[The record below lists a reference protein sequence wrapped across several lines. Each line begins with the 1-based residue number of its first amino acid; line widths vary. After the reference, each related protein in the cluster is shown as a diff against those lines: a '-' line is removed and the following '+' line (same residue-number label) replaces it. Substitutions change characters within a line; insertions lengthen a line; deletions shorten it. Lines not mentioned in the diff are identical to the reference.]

1 MRRIAAALA
10 LALALVPGISAGI
23 EITILHTSDLHGRV
37 DPVDALA
44 DKDLGGGLA
53 RVATVVRQVRAE
65 GHPVLLL
72 DSGDTIQG
80 SPEQALLFTAN
91 PGATDPIV
99 EAMNLAGYDAMA
111 VGNHDFDFGR
121 VRLAASQRQARFS
134 MLSANS
140 LGTSG
145 KPAFAPF
152 LVKNLDGVRVGI
164 LGLVTSQTANWVS
177 PDLLL
182 GLRFT
187 DPVAVAR
194 RWVRELRE
202 TQKCDLVVVIAH
214 VAFEKDPKTGEG
226 RAGGRGDRAYA
237 LATEVPG
244 VDFVLAGHA
253 HAVVEPRKIGGVWV
267 SEPGRWGEVLT
278 RFDLTVEKTSS
289 GAWRVEKVEGRNL
302 EMKKVDPDPETVK
315 AVAESHGEAMK
326 ALGAKLT
333 ELSASVTTR
342 GARDEDSGI
351 VDWVHR
357 VQLKKG
363 GAELSFASV
372 LALEPL
378 TWPAGPLTLRQV
390 WQFYPYENSL
400 VTVKATGKLV
410 REALERAA
418 SCMADAGERG
428 RDCDSLEG
436 AEYEIDLSRPAGK
449 RVVSLRRE
457 GKDVADEDV
466 FTVALNSYRASG
478 GGGYPMWK
486 RAERVREK
494 GSLRDMLAADARAA
508 RRLDLSPTKNWKVVR
523 GDAIG
528 GPLSDTRERADPA
541 RLARRRRRLS
551 PGRRRRLSRL
561 DRSGPVAPCH
571 AARLRAQP
579 ARGRAGARGAPVRQR
594 GPGGGADP
602 LSRPGC
608 GQRRR
613 GRGVRQRAAV
623 SRRHARSRPQLDAG
637 ARAEADRAADRTYV
651 RRRQCAALRRR
662 DLRRGVVD
670 RRGRAR
676 ARPAPDGRGGHA
688 RAQAGGSVLHH
699 DASSAAV
706 LLAAGP
712 ALRRPRPR
720 HSPQRPATL
729 HRRSRPEAARLEP
742 ERVSA
747 RPPTTS
753 STRSGTL
760 ASSRGCFR
768 AASPSKR
775 CTTFP
780 WPGGRP

>member
-1 MRRIAAALA
+1 MRRLAALSWLSRLLLAIAAG
-10 LALALVPGISAGI
+10 V

-37 DPVDALA
+37 DPIDALE
-44 DKDLGGGLA
+44 DRDLGGGLA
-53 RVATVVRQVRAE
+53 RVATAARQVRAE

-80 SPEQALLFTAN
+80 SPEQALAFARD
-91 PGATDPIV
+91 PGAKDPIV
-99 EAMNLAGYDAMA
+99 AAMNLAGYDAMA

-164 LGLVTSQTANWVS
+164 LGLVTSQTANWLS

-202 TQKCDLVVVIAH
+202 TQKCDLVVIIAH
-214 VAFEKDPKTGEG
+214 VAFEKDPKTGES
-226 RAGGRGDRAYA
+226 RAGGRGDRAWA

-253 HAVVEPRKIGGVWV
+253 HAVVEPRRIGDVWV

-289 GAWRVEKVEGRNL
+289 GAWQVEKVEGRNL
-302 EMKKVDPDPETVK
+302 VMKKVDPDPEIVK
-315 AVAESHGEAMK
+315 VVAESHGWALK

-418 SCMADAGERG
+418 GCIADSQERA

-436 AEYEIDLSRPAGK
+436 AEYELDLSRPAGK
-449 RVVSLRRE
+449 RVVSLKRD

-478 GGGYPMWK
+478 GGGYPKWK

-494 GSLRDMLAADARAA
+494 GNLRDMLAADARAA
-508 RRLDLSPTKNWKVVR
+508 RKLTLVPTKNW
-523 GDAIG
+523 
-528 GPLSDTRERADPA
+528 
-541 RLARRRRRLS
+541 
-551 PGRRRRLSRL
+551 
-561 DRSGPVAPCH
+561 
-571 AARLRAQP
+571 
-579 ARGRAGARGAPVRQR
+579 
-594 GPGGGADP
+594 
-602 LSRPGC
+602 
-608 GQRRR
+608 
-613 GRGVRQRAAV
+613 
-623 SRRHARSRPQLDAG
+623 
-637 ARAEADRAADRTYV
+637 
-651 RRRQCAALRRR
+651 
-662 DLRRGVVD
+662 
-670 RRGRAR
+670 
-676 ARPAPDGRGGHA
+676 
-688 RAQAGGSVLHH
+688 SV
-699 DASSAAV
+699 
-706 LLAAGP
+706 
-712 ALRRPRPR
+712 
-720 HSPQRPATL
+720 
-729 HRRSRPEAARLEP
+729 
-742 ERVSA
+742 
-747 RPPTTS
+747 
-753 STRSGTL
+753 
-760 ASSRGCFR
+760 
-768 AASPSKR
+768 KR
-775 CTTFP
+775 
-780 WPGGRP
+780 